1 MDLSFE
7 DTGNGI
13 DPELRPK
20 IFEPFYTSGK
30 EHGTGLGL
38 AIVRDIVER
47 HGGTIRFESRVSG
60 EGNGEAPGTTF
71 TIRIPVSQM
80 ETPGGEPKGSEL

>member
-1 MDLSFE
+1 M
-7 DTGNGI
+7 GI
-13 DPELRPK
+13 AQELRSK

-47 HGGTIRFESRVSG
+47 HGGTINLESRVAG
-60 EGNGEAPGTTF
+60 EVDADATGTTF
-71 TIRIPVSQM
+71 NIRIPVSGLL
-80 ETPGGEPKGSEL
+80 PSNG